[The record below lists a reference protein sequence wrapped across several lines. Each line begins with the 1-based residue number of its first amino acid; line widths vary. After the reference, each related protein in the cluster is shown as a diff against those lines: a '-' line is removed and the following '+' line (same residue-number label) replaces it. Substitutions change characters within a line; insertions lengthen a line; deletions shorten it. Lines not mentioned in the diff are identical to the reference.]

1 MAYLRST
8 RRRSMGTVKRTPVSS
23 NIVYG
28 DFMFTRGSVFQT
40 RLHTAW
46 ALE

>member
-28 DFMFTRGSVFQT
+28 DFMFIGGTAFRS

-46 ALE
+46 TME